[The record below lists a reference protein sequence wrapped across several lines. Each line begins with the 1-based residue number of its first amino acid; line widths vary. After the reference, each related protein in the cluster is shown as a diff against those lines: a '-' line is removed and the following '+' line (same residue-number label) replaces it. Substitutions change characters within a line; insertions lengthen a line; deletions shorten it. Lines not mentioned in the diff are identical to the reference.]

1 MLNFR
6 ALKEIKGD
14 ASFRKFYRN
23 KTNNSIIVFSKKEK
37 VKNLLNYDAVNKI
50 LNRNKILAPKLL
62 SQNFKKNYI
71 EVEDFGDDTLYKLFK
86 NKNVNK
92 EKIFKKIIKLLIKL
106 QSIKDKKITNFKNQ
120 QFKITEYNNKTLLNE
135 ANLFCEW
142 YTPTKLNRFKNKNFK
157 KNYQKEV
164 KKILLNLNFKNDTFV
179 HRDFH
184 ASNIMIC
191 KKNFGI
197 IDSQDAIMGNP
208 LYDVASLIDDV
219 RIKLPHDVQNT
230 LFEFYL
236 KNSKYKKEAI
246 SKLKNDFDILSVQ
259 RNLKILGIFVRLCK
273 RDYKPGYLKFLPYTW
288 LLIERRLKNPIFK
301 NFNILM
307 HKHLPL
313 KKFKQL
319 KKM

>member
-142 YTPTKLNRFKNKNFK
+142 YTPTKLNSFKNKNFK

-164 KKILLNLNFKNDTFV
+164 KKILLNLNLNNDTFV

-184 ASNIMIC
+184 VSNLMYF
-191 KKNFGI
+191 KNNIAI
-197 IDSQDAIMGNP
+197 IDTQDALIGNKA
-208 LYDVASLIDDV
+208 YDLASLIDDV
-219 RIKLPHDVQNT
+219 RFKTTNKFKNKILKY
-230 LFEFYL
+230 YL
-236 KNSKYKKEAI
+236 KNYEKKN
-246 SKLKNDFDILSVQ
+246 LKKFINDFEILSIL
-259 RNLKILGIFVRLCK
+259 RNLKIIGIFMRLAL
-273 RDYKPGYLKFLPYTW
+273 RDNKKKYIKFIPYAW
-288 LLIERRLKNPIFK
+288 EMINHRMKENRKFK
-301 NFNILM
+301 NLKLM
-307 HKHLPL
+307 L
-313 KKFKQL
+313 KQNFSKYVN
-319 KKM
+319 

>member
-23 KTNNSIIVFSKKEK
+23 KINNSIIVFAKKEK

-120 QFKITEYNNKTLLNE
+120 QFKITEYNNKTLINE

-142 YTPTKLNRFKNKNFK
+142 YSPTKLNRFKNKNFK

-164 KKILLNLNFKNDTFV
+164 KKILLNLNLKNDTFV

-184 ASNIMIC
+184 VSNLMYHN
-191 KKNFGI
+191 KKI
-197 IDSQDAIMGNP
+197 ALIDNQDALIGNKA
-208 LYDVASLIDDV
+208 YDLASLIDDV
-219 RIKLPHDVQNT
+219 R
-230 LFEFYL
+230 L
-236 KNSKYKKEAI
+236 KTST
-246 SKLKNDFDILSVQ
+246 KLKEKVFKFYIKTNKNIDLKKFKKDFEILSIL
-259 RNLKILGIFVRLCK
+259 RNLKIIGIFMRLAF
-273 RDYKPGYLKFLPYTW
+273 RDNKKKYIKLIPYAW
-288 LLIERRLKNPIFK
+288 EMINHRIKKQNEFKNLMLLLKN
-301 NFNILM
+301 NF
-307 HKHLPL
+307 P
-313 KKFKQL
+313 KFIR
-319 KKM
+319 

>member
-23 KTNNSIIVFSKKEK
+23 KKNNSIIVFAKKEK

-71 EVEDFGDDTLYKLFK
+71 EVEDFGDNTLYKLFK

-106 QSIKDKKITNFKNQ
+106 QSIKDKKITNFKNK

-142 YTPTKLNRFKNKNFK
+142 YTPAKLKRFKNKNFK

-164 KKILLNLNFKNDTFV
+164 KKILLNLNLKNNTFV

-184 ASNIMIC
+184 VSNLMLFKNNIAMI
-191 KKNFGI
+191 
-197 IDSQDAIMGNP
+197 DTQDALIGNKA
-208 LYDVASLIDDV
+208 YDLASLIDDV
-219 RIKLPHDVQNT
+219 RFKTTNKFKNKILKY
-230 LFEFYL
+230 YL
-236 KNSKYKKEAI
+236 KNYKKK
-246 SKLKNDFDILSVQ
+246 KLKKFINNFEILSVL
-259 RNLKILGIFVRLCK
+259 RNLKIIGIFTRLAS
-273 RDYKPGYLKFLPYTW
+273 RDNKKKYVKLIPYAW
-288 LLIERRLKNPIFK
+288 EMINHRMKQNREFK
-301 NFNILM
+301 NLKLM
-307 HKHLPL
+307 L
-313 KKFKQL
+313 KQNFSKYVN
-319 KKM
+319 

>member
-23 KTNNSIIVFSKKEK
+23 KINNSIIVFAKKEK

-71 EVEDFGDDTLYKLFK
+71 EVEDFGDNTLYKLFK

-142 YTPTKLNRFKNKNFK
+142 YTPTKLKRFKNKNFK

-184 ASNIMIC
+184 VSNLMLFKNNIAMI
-191 KKNFGI
+191 
-197 IDSQDAIMGNP
+197 DTQDALIGNKA
-208 LYDVASLIDDV
+208 YDLASLIDDV
-219 RIKLPHDVQNT
+219 RFKTTNKFKNKILKY
-230 LFEFYL
+230 YL
-236 KNSKYKKEAI
+236 KNYKKKNHKKFI
-246 SKLKNDFDILSVQ
+246 NDFEILSIL
-259 RNLKILGIFVRLCK
+259 RNLKVIGIFMRLAL
-273 RDYKPGYLKFLPYTW
+273 RDNKKKYVKFIPYAW
-288 LLIERRLKNPIFK
+288 EMINHRMKQNREFK
-301 NFNILM
+301 NLKLM
-307 HKHLPL
+307 
-313 KKFKQL
+313 FKQNFS
-319 KKM
+319 KYVN

>member
-23 KTNNSIIVFSKKEK
+23 KANNSIIVFAKKEK

-120 QFKITEYNNKTLLNE
+120 QFK
-135 ANLFCEW
+135 
-142 YTPTKLNRFKNKNFK
+142 
-157 KNYQKEV
+157 
-164 KKILLNLNFKNDTFV
+164 
-179 HRDFH
+179 
-184 ASNIMIC
+184 
-191 KKNFGI
+191 
-197 IDSQDAIMGNP
+197 
-208 LYDVASLIDDV
+208 
-219 RIKLPHDVQNT
+219 
-230 LFEFYL
+230 
-236 KNSKYKKEAI
+236 SKY
-246 SKLKNDFDILSVQ
+246 
-259 RNLKILGIFVRLCK
+259 R
-273 RDYKPGYLKFLPYTW
+273 
-288 LLIERRLKNPIFK
+288 
-301 NFNILM
+301 
-307 HKHLPL
+307 
-313 KKFKQL
+313 
-319 KKM
+319 